1 MRAPRVRQ
9 VDVNPKGDRED
20 KETMVGRAVSFPG
33 CVGGSP
39 THRTTELAGPP

>member
-20 KETMVGRAVSFPG
+20 EEMMVGRAVSFPG
-33 CVGGSP
+33 CLDGRIANPSHNRVGP
-39 THRTTELAGPP
+39 